1 MPDDLDHPLTD
12 RDAVQAD
19 SYGDAWAA
27 FLDDWVA
34 LNASIPDPD
43 MLDRLEADARRV
55 PDSRVL
61 ELGVGTGFVAI
72 PLAARGIAV
81 VGLDGSPGMLDRLQ
95 ANAAGA
101 PIEGVLA
108 DFTDFDLGE
117 TFGLVYFCSSSLY
130 CLPSADAQAS
140 CLRAIARHVDA
151 DGRFVIAAYVH
162 DDAWYDVHN
171 RRESIQSQGDGWR
184 MHWSAR
190 HVPAEQRVLVTR
202 TLHRD
207 GEADRVFPHQERYL
221 TTDQL
226 DNMATAAGLTLI
238 ERSADWKRTPY
249 ASNRR
254 HVSTY
259 ALAP

>member
-1 MPDDLDHPLTD
+1 M
-12 RDAVQAD
+12 
-19 SYGDAWAA
+19 
-27 FLDDWVA
+27 
-34 LNASIPDPD
+34 
-43 MLDRLEADARRV
+43 
-55 PDSRVL
+55 
-61 ELGVGTGFVAI
+61 
-72 PLAARGIAV
+72 
-81 VGLDGSPGMLDRLQ
+81 
-95 ANAAGA
+95 
-101 PIEGVLA
+101 LA

-162 DDAWYDVHN
+162 DDAWYDVHD
-171 RRESIQSQGDGWR
+171 RLEFIQSQGDGWR

-238 ERSADWKRTPY
+238 ERSADWKRPLPSPAEPQTRLHLR
-249 ASNRR
+249 SC
-254 HVSTY
+254 VSFPPFWGVNSRKNCLSHPTFTLGAREAMRFEQCGGVTSKTFSRY
-259 ALAP
+259 

>member
-95 ANAAGA
+95 ANATGA

-162 DDAWYDVHN
+162 DDAD
-171 RRESIQSQGDGWR
+171 
-184 MHWSAR
+184 
-190 HVPAEQRVLVTR
+190 
-202 TLHRD
+202 
-207 GEADRVFPHQERYL
+207 
-221 TTDQL
+221 
-226 DNMATAAGLTLI
+226 
-238 ERSADWKRTPY
+238 
-249 ASNRR
+249 
-254 HVSTY
+254 
-259 ALAP
+259 